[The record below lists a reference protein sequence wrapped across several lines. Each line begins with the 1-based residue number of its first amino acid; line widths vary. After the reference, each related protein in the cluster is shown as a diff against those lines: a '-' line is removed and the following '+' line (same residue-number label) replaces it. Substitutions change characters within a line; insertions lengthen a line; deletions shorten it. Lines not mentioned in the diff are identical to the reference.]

1 MKKNKII
8 KLIFFLFLVSIMLIF
23 FLLYPYKYNEIS
35 EYKHTSFSLN
45 HIFGTDYLGRD
56 YFIRIILA
64 ALNTLIISFVSV
76 ICSIFI
82 GSIYGMIAGYSKKKV
97 GKIMYLFLNVL
108 ESIPEFLLAMLL
120 LVVFNNQSKNLG
132 LLGILI
138 TLIIV
143 SWTYIARIIMNE
155 TKTLKETEFV
165 QYSIRNGAPMYFV
178 IKTHLLPNLKDII
191 IITTL
196 QRIPSCIFLESFLSF
211 IGIGIQPPY
220 PSLGKMISEGLKYF
234 RLYPRELLIPCF
246 VLIVIIINFNYI
258 LKKYSK
264 NNEVKK

>member
-1 MKKNKII
+1 MKKDKFVNII
-8 KLIFFLFLVSIMLIF
+8 IFFSVVAILIVFFLV
-23 FLLYPYKYNEIS
+23 YPYQYNEIS
-35 EYKHTSFSLN
+35 EYKHSSFSIN

-56 YFIRIILA
+56 YFIRIFLA
-64 ALNTLIISFVSV
+64 TLNTLIISFVSIV
-76 ICSIFI
+76 CSIFI
-82 GSIYGMIAGYSKKKV
+82 GSIYGMIAGYSKNIIS
-97 GKIMYLFLNVL
+97 KIMYLFLNVI

-143 SWTYIARIIMNE
+143 SWTYIARIILNE
-155 TKTLKETEFV
+155 TKSLKETEFV
-165 QYSIRNGAPMYFV
+165 QYSIHNGASMLFI

-191 IITTL
+191 IVTTL
-196 QRIPSCIFLESFLSF
+196 QKIPSCIFLESFLSF

-220 PSLGKMISEGLKYF
+220 PSLGKMISEGLRFF

-246 VLIVIIINFNYI
+246 VLIFIVTIFNYL
-258 LKKYSK
+258 LKNYKDS
-264 NNEVKK
+264 NEV